1 MRWIVKNIGSR
12 IIMTGLT
19 VLVVTGCSET
29 KPFASQFESNWK
41 DADPKAL
48 SEAEPEPSAKIM
60 PKTHFAAGKMFEAQG
75 ALGRA
80 IVQYQKTLEMDP
92 EHLGA
97 LNRLGMVYARIG
109 KPAEAEATLKRAVRL
124 APRSAQVRNNL
135 GFSYLLAERW
145 SDAEAEFQNALSIMP
160 EFERARINLGIAY
173 CRQQHFD
180 EAILAFRQVIPEAD
194 TFYNLGLMLRSEE
207 RYQDAGRAFKRA
219 IQMNPSFLAAKQQLA
234 QIGPRLRRL
243 DDNEIAMSDSQWQS
257 LVHAQPAPV
266 NDLERVLQGY
276 AETPEPSYES
286 RQYDS
291 QPQMAEPSPAQT
303 ASSNL
308 SNFNRPAPSQAQ
320 PQSPSQ
326 PRRQTMQP
334 IVRNRDHKS
343 PGSQMHRRSTP
354 SIDSQ
359 QPMMVG
365 DSSRQNQRKPAQ
377 ESTTHS
383 VAAQPIADSS
393 QLSGE
398 PRNEVQTRSSHNES
412 HSTITDMQLMTP
424 TTHAASAAASKTPE
438 EQPQPERR
446 QEQSKSVAKQT
457 PAQPQP
463 VANSMQPIDEQR
475 SVPAEVRN
483 YQENRRSATL
493 AKVNKANDAPVQTMT
508 PTTVTPSPTRTS
520 QNRNVATNDA
530 KPRKNANTMQP
541 AHSRQMATTKPTTR
555 SSSSASASTGNAS
568 SPPMDIVSDMT
579 PITQPRAKART
590 ASHPTT
596 QLESNRQTSQP
607 SSTVPAQKFQDRP
620 VKTNNGASD
629 GSMTA
634 MEPMTPM
641 QANKGDR
648 KTTAAKSKAK
658 TNKKQDKANKQD
670 AKSNDDATEM
680 EPMDTIED

>member
-48 SEAEPEPSAKIM
+48 SEAEPEPAAKIM
-60 PKTHFAAGKMFEAQG
+60 PQTHFAAGKMFEAQG

-92 EHLGA
+92 EHLGS

-109 KPAEAEATLKRAVRL
+109 KHAEAEATLKRAVRL

-135 GFSYLLAERW
+135 GFGYLLSERW

-173 CRQQHFD
+173 CRQQRFD

-207 RYQDAGRAFKRA
+207 RFQDAGRAFKRA

-266 NDLERVLQGY
+266 NGFERVLQGY
-276 AETPEPSYES
+276 AGTPEPSYES

-303 ASSNL
+303 ASSNQ
-308 SNFNRPAPSQAQ
+308 SNFDQPAPSQAQ
-320 PQSPSQ
+320 PQSQSQ
-326 PRRQTMQP
+326 PRRQAMQP
-334 IVRNRDHKS
+334 MARSRDHRTS
-343 PGSQMHRRSTP
+343 GNQMHRRSTP

-365 DSSRQNQRKPAQ
+365 DGSRQNQRKPAQ
-377 ESTTHS
+377 ESTSHS
-383 VAAQPIADSS
+383 VATQPNADSP
-393 QLSGE
+393 QLSGA
-398 PRNEVQTRSSHNES
+398 PRNEVQTQSSHDKP
-412 HSTITDMQLMTP
+412 HSTITDMQPMTP
-424 TTHAASAAASKTPE
+424 TTHAASAATSKTPAT
-438 EQPQPERR
+438 QPQHEWR

-457 PAQPQP
+457 PSQPQP
-463 VANSMQPIDEQR
+463 VANSMQPIDGQR

-493 AKVNKANDAPVQTMT
+493 TKANKANDASVQTMT
-508 PTTVTPSPTRTS
+508 PMTAAPSPTRTS
-520 QNRNVATNDA
+520 QNKNVATNDA
-530 KPRKNANTMQP
+530 KPRQNANTAQP
-541 AHSRQMATTKPTTR
+541 AHSRQMATTKPTPR
-555 SSSSASASTGNAS
+555 NSSSASASTGNAS
-568 SPPMDIVSDMT
+568 SQPMDIVSEMT

-596 QLESNRQTSQP
+596 QVESNRQTSQP
-607 SSTVPAQKFQDRP
+607 PSSVPVQDFQDRP
-620 VKTNNGASD
+620 IKTNKGASN

-641 QANKGDR
+641 QANQGDR
-648 KTTAAKSKAK
+648 KATPVKSKAK
-658 TNKKQDKANKQD
+658 KQN